1 MREASRL
8 GPKALALT
16 CGLGSS
22 HVHMIETGT
31 VQRPDLA
38 TLQKIAETTGVPV
51 SWLAFGEG
59 QCPADEVIAATAG
72 AANSARRARM
82 VAARLG
88 ATPTANDFTGPV
100 DTDDDDSPGGVAQL
114 YPELSAG
121 TGR

>member
-1 MREASRL
+1 MREASGL

-22 HVHMIETGT
+22 HVHMIETGD
-31 VQRPDLA
+31 VQCPDLA
-38 TLQKIAETTGVPV
+38 TIEKIAKTTGVPV

-59 QCPADEVIAATAG
+59 PAPAPEGIAAVAVP
-72 AANSARRARM
+72 ANNARRARM

-88 ATPTANDFTGPV
+88 SSPTANDFTGPV
-100 DTDDDDSPGGVAQL
+100 DREDDDSPGATAQI
-114 YPELSAG
+114 YPDLSTG